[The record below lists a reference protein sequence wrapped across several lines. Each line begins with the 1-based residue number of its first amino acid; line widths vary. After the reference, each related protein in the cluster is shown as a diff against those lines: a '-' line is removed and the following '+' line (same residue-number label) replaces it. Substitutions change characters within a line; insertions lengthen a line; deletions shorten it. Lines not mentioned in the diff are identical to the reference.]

1 MKATNVPIV
10 IASAITRWPPYR
22 KITATPPARIS
33 PGSPPAR
40 YVSSRIDISVRM
52 KASFFLRNRLCSRR
66 CAFDATVSLS
76 PRMVSIRKL
85 PIPALRSRSS
95 AVMLSSRL
103 L

>member
-10 IASAITRWPPYR
+10 IASVITLRPPYR
-22 KITATPPARIS
+22 KMIATPPARMS

-52 KASFFLRNRLCSRR
+52 KPSFFLLNRLCSRR
-66 CAFDATVSLS
+66 CALEATVSLS

-85 PIPALRSRSS
+85 PISALRSRSS
-95 AVMLSSRL
+95 AVMLSSRFR
-103 L
+103 